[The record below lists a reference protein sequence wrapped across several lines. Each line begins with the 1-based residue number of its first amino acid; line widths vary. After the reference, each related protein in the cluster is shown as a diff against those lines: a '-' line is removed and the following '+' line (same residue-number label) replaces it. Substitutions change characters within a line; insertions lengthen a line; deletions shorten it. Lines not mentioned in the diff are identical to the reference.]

1 MLTIIIA
8 LLFCVAQI
16 LVREASA
23 FLLGMEPTAAILAL
37 STFVLIVSR
46 VWSVARIESLRTA
59 SHRHSDG

>member
-1 MLTIIIA
+1 MLIIIIT
-8 LLFCVAQI
+8 LLFCVAQN

-46 VWSVARIESLRTA
+46 VWSVARIKSLRAA
-59 SHRHSDG
+59 SHRPL